1 MKWSDWPKMYKS
13 IWAKSGWRL
22 TTFTCRGHS
31 GNHKLAGLSFRSHSR
46 SLGLK
51 ARKAFVCE
59 TYLTL
64 STLQFTLSVHDNNQ
78 VWLHS
83 CLEFLLLE
91 VQNYS
96 FYVSLYGGNVSTT
109 KKKNTI
115 LKYNG
120 VRFTCSFQ
128 IFYRPI
134 DYICKKISS
143 FMMRSIWSQNIQTP
157 QSELTTGTP
166 PQQPHQPLHNPRWW
180 HEHNQLWD
188 TEAGVWLSD
197 F

>member
-1 MKWSDWPKMYKS
+1 MFRGRTPDTQSSSLAFDFPGLSIPKKEEGRLRTSRSLFTKAEKEETQLPMKWSDWPKMYKS

-31 GNHKLAGLSFRSHSR
+31 GNHKLAGLSFRSRSR

-109 KKKNTI
+109 KKKNTK

-134 DYICKKISS
+134 DYICKK
-143 FMMRSIWSQNIQTP
+143 N
-157 QSELTTGTP
+157 
-166 PQQPHQPLHNPRWW
+166 
-180 HEHNQLWD
+180 
-188 TEAGVWLSD
+188 
-197 F
+197 